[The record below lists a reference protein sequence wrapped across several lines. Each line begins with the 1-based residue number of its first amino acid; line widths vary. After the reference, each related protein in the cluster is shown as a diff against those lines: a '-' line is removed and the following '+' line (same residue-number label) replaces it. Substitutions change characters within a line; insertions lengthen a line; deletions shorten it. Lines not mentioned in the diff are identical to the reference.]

1 MTLLLHL
8 DEPNQF
14 SVYRDGKVLA
24 RIRRSD
30 GTWRLF
36 HKNRERQDGR
46 DGVDVT
52 PLIFQPGDLEPVI
65 ERYLSEG

>member
-1 MTLLLHL
+1 MTLLLYL

-30 GTWRLF
+30 GMWRLVR
-36 HKNRERQDGR
+36 KDRQQQTD
-46 DGVDVT
+46 DAGVDVT